1 MINYLHTLNKKFCPV
16 CQNGNNTPYFHQNIL
31 WTMTNLL
38 KVTKIL
44 KKKNVL
50 AFDKEMDCADPRH
63 KPNIKKV

>member
-16 CQNGNNTPYFHQNIL
+16 CQNGNNTIFSSKYSLNHDKFAQGNKDL
-31 WTMTNLL
+31 E
-38 KVTKIL
+38 
-44 KKKNVL
+44 KKNVL